1 MSDLQFKLAVQR
13 VTRGKFDIGLSGVL
27 RDLYNAGLPD
37 LGGAQV
43 ARQLRALGYRRDG
56 WHGTGYDR
64 TPRYVWGNAS

>member
-13 VTRGKFDIGLSGVL
+13 VTRGKFDIGLSGVM
-27 RDLYNAGLPD
+27 RDLYNAGLRD

-56 WHGTGYDR
+56 WHGKGHDR
-64 TPRYVWGNAS
+64 TPRYVWGAAL